1 VAVAVAAAGL
11 RIRADAEIASI
22 STFGADEDPAVAD
35 TAAALAEQLGASI
48 SPNGAGRADLI
59 VVGSSP
65 SRGEGRTGL
74 SGLHRSQLNTALG
87 SVLVVP
93 HGKPLVL

>member
-11 RIRADAEIASI
+11 RARTDATIASI
-22 STFGADEDPAVAD
+22 ATFGDDPAVTQ
-35 TAAALAEQLGASI
+35 TAEALAPKLGASVV
-48 SPNGAGRADLI
+48 GAGARADLI
-59 VVGSSP
+59 VVGSTG

-87 SVLVVP
+87 SVLVLP
-93 HGKPLVL
+93 AGKPLVL